1 MLESALGL
9 IGDRPETLD
18 LKIAAA
24 ALAEMREAF
33 SVFGPYRDVP
43 KVTVFG
49 SARTAT
55 NDPLY
60 SQATEIARLLAERGW
75 MVVTGAGP
83 GIMQAAM
90 EGAGRERS
98 IGVSIRLPF
107 EQGANPVIAGD
118 EKYVSMKYFFTR
130 KLILVKESRAFV
142 CLPGGFGT
150 LDETFELLTLTQTG
164 KGLPVPIIFL
174 DTEGDSFW
182 GSVDQLIRA
191 ELVTRNLVSAADTHL
206 YFVTDSCD
214 EACREIER
222 FYANYDSIRYVG
234 NQAIIRLR
242 STPTDEQLATLN
254 ESVRSPRF
262 VRADR
267 AHRTAGRRGAPG
279 RPPRPAAHPLS
290 VRQAQVRRPAG
301 DDRRPQLVRCVPR
314 PRRPRVAARS
324 LALTRSHRFRSFAA
338 TPAGCRLLDG
348 TARLGQ
354 RLVLGGSDRLAV
366 GDCPVEHVEGGVVEL
381 TGDVSQARREVG
393 VTAHGSAPIASAT
406 RSIGWRA
413 STPAAPRCI
422 AHPGFA
428 DATIVAPLRRRA
440 RSIAASLRSRIA
452 AASSGCSAE

>member
-1 MLESALGL
+1 MVAAALESVDTATDRRLAREMLESALGL

-60 SQATEIARLLAERGW
+60 SQATDIARLLAERGW

-234 NQAIIRLR
+234 NQAVIRLR
-242 STPTDEQLATLN
+242 STPTDEELATLN
-254 ESVRSPRF
+254 ESFGHLVSSGRIERTEPLAVEVRH
-262 VRADR
+262 ADR
-267 AHRTAGRRGAPG
+267 LDM
-279 RPPRPAAHPLS
+279 PRIRFQFAKHKY
-290 VRQAQVRRPAG
+290 G
-301 DDRRPQLVRCVPR
+301 DLRAMIDVLN
-314 PRRPRVAARS
+314 
-324 LALTRSHRFRSFAA
+324 SFAA
-338 TPAGCRLLDG
+338 FPGHAG
-348 TARLGQ
+348 
-354 RLVLGGSDRLAV
+354 
-366 GDCPVEHVEGGVVEL
+366 
-381 TGDVSQARREVG
+381 
-393 VTAHGSAPIASAT
+393 
-406 RSIGWRA
+406 RA
-413 STPAAPRCI
+413 
-422 AHPGFA
+422 
-428 DATIVAPLRRRA
+428 
-440 RSIAASLRSRIA
+440 
-452 AASSGCSAE
+452 